1 MDTKGINTID
11 SFDYSIIS
19 TAGLQKRRQGNQ
31 GRKNDKRVYKDL
43 FCAFD
48 IETTNDT
55 DLEQAYMYIWQFQI
69 EDQTIIGR
77 TWMEF
82 KEFLRNCRMQLKQD
96 EYLMIYVHNLSF
108 EFSFLKGIY
117 NFKSDEVF
125 SIESRKV
132 LRCTMWEHF
141 EIRCSYLLT
150 NMNLDTFT
158 KKMGVTHKL
167 SGEEFDYSK
176 KRYPWTDL
184 TDKELQ
190 YCITDVKALVEA
202 LKVYFDIEHD
212 NFYTIPFT
220 STGFVRR
227 DVKRA
232 MRHYNRQDLFNM
244 QPDYEVFK
252 ILREAFRGGNTHAN
266 RYYSG
271 RIMENITSYDRVSSY
286 PDVQINELFPMSP
299 WIREENVTAE
309 RACRIIFKHKRAA
322 LMRVGF
328 SNIRLKNPLWGCP
341 YIPKH
346 KCRNLGRHYNDNGRI
361 LWADWLEISLCD
373 PDLKIIMEE
382 YDYDSITF
390 YDFYHCRYGRLP
402 KPLREEIQKFYRD
415 KTELKGVQGQELFYM
430 LQKAKLNS
438 IYGMSCQM
446 PVKQTIDFIDGYWIE
461 QELPEEELL
470 SKNNAKAFLVYSWGV
485 WTTAHARMELE
496 KALNIVGPERFV
508 YCDTDSV
515 KFIDDGKVS
524 FNAYNESR
532 KRDSIKNGG
541 VAADPAGHK
550 HYLGVYENEGT
561 YKRFITMGAK
571 KYAYEDA
578 AGELHI
584 TVAGVSKNKG
594 AQELAQ
600 RGGLE
605 AFKEG
610 FVWYDAGGL
619 ESVYNDDP
627 EVKEINIDGHK
638 LQIISNVLLRPST
651 YTLGITGEY
660 ARILEN
666 NYCTINAVEYI
677 SGSEEAKMYK
687 YVVLIK
693 DRNNKLIESVGTN
706 NKFYAK
712 WLCDVETRE
721 QGHKCEIRELD
732 EFEEDDIIL

>member
-96 EYLMIYVHNLSF
+96 EYLMIFVHNLSF

-117 NFKSDEVF
+117 KFKPDEVF

-132 LRCTMWEHF
+132 LRCSMWEHF
-141 EIRCSYLLT
+141 ELRCSYLLT
-150 NMNLDTFT
+150 NMNLDSFT

-167 SGEEFDYSK
+167 SGEEFNYNK
-176 KRYPWTDL
+176 KRYPWTEL
-184 TDKELQ
+184 TDKELE
-190 YCITDVKALVEA
+190 YCVTDVKALVEA
-202 LKVYFDIEHD
+202 LKVYYAIEGD
-212 NFYTIPFT
+212 NHYTIPFT

-299 WIREENVTAE
+299 WIREENVTAD

-328 SNIRLKNPLWGCP
+328 KNIRLKNPLWGCP

-446 PVKQTIDFIDGYWIE
+446 PVKQTIDFIDGLWIE

-524 FNAYNESR
+524 FKAYNESR

-550 HYLGVYENEGT
+550 HYLGVYENEET

-571 KYAYEDA
+571 KYAYEDS

-600 RGGLE
+600 RGGLD

-610 FVWYDAGGL
+610 FVWYDAGGM
-619 ESVYNDDP
+619 ESIYNDDP
-627 EVKEINIDGHK
+627 EIKEINIDGHK

-666 NYCTINAVEYI
+666 PVI
-677 SGSEEAKMYK
+677 
-687 YVVLIK
+687 
-693 DRNNKLIESVGTN
+693 
-706 NKFYAK
+706 
-712 WLCDVETRE
+712 WLALMR
-721 QGHKCEIRELD
+721 
-732 EFEEDDIIL
+732 

>member
-1 MDTKGINTID
+1 MDRINTID
-11 SFDYSIIS
+11 TFDYSII
-19 TAGLQKRRQGNQ
+19 AAAPCQKRRQGNQ
-31 GRKNDKRVYKDL
+31 GRMNDKRKYKDL

-48 IETTNDT
+48 IETTNDME
-55 DLEQAYMYIWQFQI
+55 LEQAYMYIWQFQI

-82 KEFLRNCRMQLKQD
+82 KEFLHNCRLQLKQD
-96 EYLMIYVHNLSF
+96 EWLMIYVHNLSF
-108 EFSFLKGIY
+108 EFTWLKGLY
-117 NFKSDEVF
+117 KFKPDEVF

-167 SGEEFDYSK
+167 SGEEFNYNK

-184 TDKELQ
+184 TDKELE

-202 LKVYFDIEHD
+202 LKVYYAIEGD
-212 NFYTIPFT
+212 NFYTIPYT

-232 MRHYNRQDLFNM
+232 MRHYNRQDLLNM
-244 QPDYEVFK
+244 QPDYD
-252 ILREAFRGGNTHAN
+252 IYCLLSEAFRGGNTHAN
-266 RYYSG
+266 RYYAST
-271 RIMENITSYDRVSSY
+271 IMENITSYDRVSSY

-299 WIREENVTAE
+299 WIREENVTAD

-361 LWADWLEISLCD
+361 LWADWLEISIAD
-373 PDLKIIMEE
+373 PDFDIIMQE

-415 KTELKGVQGQELFYM
+415 KTELKGVEGQELFYM

-438 IYGMSCQM
+438 IYGMSCQRS
-446 PVKQTIDFIDGYWIE
+446 VRQTIDFIDGAWVE
-461 QELPEEELL
+461 RDDPEPELL
-470 SKNNAKAFLVYSWGV
+470 AKNNAKAFLVYSWGV
-485 WTTAHARMELE
+485 WTTAHARRELE
-496 KALNIVGPERFV
+496 KAINIVGPERFV

-541 VAADPAGHK
+541 VAADPAGHN

-584 TVAGVSKNKG
+584 TVAGVSKYKG
-594 AQELAQ
+594 AEELAR
-600 RGGLE
+600 RGGIE

-610 FVWYDAGGL
+610 FIWYDAGGL

-627 EVKEINIDGHK
+627 EVKEVTIDDHK

-666 NYCTINAVEYI
+666 PVI
-677 SGSEEAKMYK
+677 
-687 YVVLIK
+687 
-693 DRNNKLIESVGTN
+693 
-706 NKFYAK
+706 
-712 WLCDVETRE
+712 WLALM
-721 QGHKCEIRELD
+721 Q
-732 EFEEDDIIL
+732 

>member
-1 MDTKGINTID
+1 MEQIKTVDT
-11 SFDYSIIS
+11 FDYSIIS
-19 TAGLQKRRQGNQ
+19 AAGLQKRRQGNQ
-31 GRKNDKRVYKDL
+31 GRRNDKRVYKDL

-48 IETTNDT
+48 IETTNHP

-82 KEFLRNCRMQLKQD
+82 KEFMFNLKLKLKEH

-117 NFKSDEVF
+117 NFKKDDVF
-125 SIESRKV
+125 SIEPRKV
-132 LRCTMWEHF
+132 LRCTMWDHF
-141 EIRCSYLLT
+141 ELRCSYLLT

-158 KKMGVTHKL
+158 KRMGVTRKL
-167 SGEEFDYSK
+167 SGDEFDYGK
-176 KRYPWTDL
+176 IRYPWTEL
-184 TDKELQ
+184 TDQELR
-190 YCITDVKALVEA
+190 YCIVDVQGLVEA
-202 LKVYFDIEHD
+202 LKVYFKIEND

-232 MRHYNRQDLFNM
+232 MRHYNRQDLYNM

-266 RYYSG
+266 RYYANT
-271 RIMENITSYDRVSSY
+271 IMENITSYDRVSSY

-299 WIREENVTAE
+299 WIREDNITAE
-309 RACRIIFKHKRAA
+309 RACRIIYKHQRAA

-328 SNIRLKNPLWGCP
+328 RNIRLKDPLWGCP

-346 KCRNLGRHYNDNGRI
+346 KCRNLGQHANDNGRI
-361 LWADWLEISLCD
+361 LWADWLEISICD
-373 PDLKIIMEE
+373 PDLKIIMQE

-402 KPLREEIQKFYRD
+402 KPLREEVQKFYRD
-415 KTELKGVQGQELFYM
+415 KTELKGVEGQELFYM

-438 IYGMSCQM
+438 IYGMSVQA
-446 PVKQTIDFIDGYWIE
+446 PVKQTIDFIDGQWIE
-461 QELPEEELL
+461 QEEPEHDLL
-470 SKNNAKAFLVYSWGV
+470 NKNNAKAFLVYSWGV
-485 WTTAHARMELE
+485 WTTCHARMELE
-496 KALNIVGPERFV
+496 KAINIVGPERFV

-532 KRDSIKNGG
+532 KRTSKNNGG
-541 VAADPAGHK
+541 VAADPAGHE

-561 YKRFITMGAK
+561 YKRFCTMGAK

-578 AGELHI
+578 AGDLHI
-584 TVAGVSKNKG
+584 TVAGVSKKKG
-594 AQELAQ
+594 AAELAQ
-600 RGGLE
+600 RGGLD

-610 FVWYDAGGL
+610 FIWYDAGGL
-619 ESVYNDDP
+619 KSIYNDDP
-627 EVKEINIDGHK
+627 DIKEVDIDGHK
-638 LQIISNVLLRPST
+638 LQISSNVFLRPST

-666 NYCTINAVEYI
+666 PVI
-677 SGSEEAKMYK
+677 
-687 YVVLIK
+687 
-693 DRNNKLIESVGTN
+693 
-706 NKFYAK
+706 
-712 WLCDVETRE
+712 WLALM
-721 QGHKCEIRELD
+721 K
-732 EFEEDDIIL
+732 

>member
-1 MDTKGINTID
+1 MDKINTVD
-11 SFDYSIIS
+11 TFDYSIIAA
-19 TAGLQKRRQGNQ
+19 AGCQKRRQGNQ
-31 GRKNDKRVYKDL
+31 GRKNDKRIYKDL

-48 IETTNDT
+48 IETTNHP

-82 KEFLRNCRMQLKQD
+82 KEFIHNCRLWLKEH
-96 EYLMIYVHNLSF
+96 EYLMVYVHNLSF

-117 NFKSDEVF
+117 NFKKDEVF
-125 SIESRKV
+125 SIEPRKV
-132 LRCTMWEHF
+132 LRCTMWDHF

-150 NMNLDTFT
+150 NMNLATFT
-158 KKMGVTHKL
+158 KRMGVTQKL
-167 SGEEFDYSK
+167 SGEDFNYTK
-176 KRYPWTDL
+176 IRYPWTELSDQ
-184 TDKELQ
+184 ELQ
-190 YCITDVKALVEA
+190 YCIVDVQGLVEA
-202 LKVYFDIEHD
+202 LKVYFKIEDD

-232 MRHYNRQDLFNM
+232 MRHYNRQDLYNM
-244 QPDYEVFK
+244 HPDYEVFK

-266 RYYSG
+266 RYYANT
-271 RIMENITSYDRVSSY
+271 IMENIASYDRVSSY

-299 WIREENVTAE
+299 WIREDNITAE
-309 RACRIIFKHKRAA
+309 RACRIIYKHQRAA

-328 SNIRLKNPLWGCP
+328 RNIRLKDPLWGCP

-346 KCRNLGRHYNDNGRI
+346 KCRNLGQHANDNGRI
-361 LWADWLEISLCD
+361 LWSSWLEVSICD
-373 PDLKIIMEE
+373 PDLKIIMQE

-415 KTELKGVQGQELFYM
+415 KTELKGIAGQELFYM
-430 LQKAKLNS
+430 LQKAKLHS
-438 IYGMSCQM
+438 IYGMSVQA
-446 PVKQTIDFIDGYWIE
+446 PVKQTIDFIDGQWIE
-461 QELPEEELL
+461 QELPEEDLL
-470 SKNNAKAFLVYSWGV
+470 NKNNAKAFLVYSWGV

-496 KALNIVGPERFV
+496 KAINIVGPERFV

-532 KRDSIKNGG
+532 KRTSKENGG
-541 VAADPAGHK
+541 VAADPAGHE

-561 YKRFITMGAK
+561 YKRFCTMGAK
-571 KYAYEDA
+571 KYAYEDT

-584 TVAGVSKNKG
+584 TVAGVSKYKG
-594 AQELAQ
+594 AAELAQ

-610 FVWYDAGGL
+610 FIWYDAGGL
-619 ESVYNDDP
+619 ESIYNDDP
-627 EVKEINIDGHK
+627 EIKEVDIDGHK
-638 LQIISNVLLRPST
+638 LKITSNVFLRPST

-666 NYCTINAVEYI
+666 PVI
-677 SGSEEAKMYK
+677 
-687 YVVLIK
+687 
-693 DRNNKLIESVGTN
+693 
-706 NKFYAK
+706 
-712 WLCDVETRE
+712 WLALM
-721 QGHKCEIRELD
+721 Q
-732 EFEEDDIIL
+732 

>member
-11 SFDYSIIS
+11 SFDYSII
-19 TAGLQKRRQGNQ
+19 AAAPCQKRRQGNQ
-31 GRKNDKRVYKDL
+31 GRKNDKHKYKDL

-48 IETTNDT
+48 IETTNDME
-55 DLEQAYMYIWQFQI
+55 LEQAYMYIWQFQI
-69 EDQTIIGR
+69 EDQTIIGH
-77 TWMEF
+77 TWIEF
-82 KEFLRNCRMQLKQD
+82 KEFLRKCRMQLKQD
-96 EYLMIYVHNLSF
+96 EWLMIYVHNLSF
-108 EFSFLKGIY
+108 EFTWLKGLY
-117 NFKSDEVF
+117 KFKPDEVF

-132 LRCTMWEHF
+132 LRCTMWDHF

-150 NMNLDTFT
+150 NMNLDNFT
-158 KKMGVTHKL
+158 KKMGVTRKL
-167 SGEEFDYSK
+167 SGEEFNYNK
-176 KRYPWTDL
+176 IRYPWTEL
-184 TDKELQ
+184 TDRELQ

-202 LKVYFDIEHD
+202 LKVYFAIERD

-232 MRHYNRQDLFNM
+232 MRHYNRQDLLNM
-244 QPDYEVFK
+244 QPDYDVYC
-252 ILREAFRGGNTHAN
+252 LLSEAFRGGNTHAN
-266 RYYSG
+266 RYYAG
-271 RIMENITSYDRVSSY
+271 QIMENITSYDRVSSY

-299 WIREENVTAE
+299 WIREENVTAD

-346 KCRNLGRHYNDNGRI
+346 KCRNLGQHYNDNGRI
-361 LWADWLEISLCD
+361 LWADWLELSICD
-373 PDLKIIMEE
+373 PDLITIMEE

-402 KPLREEIQKFYRD
+402 KPLRVEIQKFYRD
-415 KTELKGVQGQELFYM
+415 KTELKGVEGQELFYM

-438 IYGMSCQM
+438 IYGMSCQR
-446 PVKQTIDFIDGYWIE
+446 PVKQTIDFIDGLWIE
-461 QELPEEELL
+461 QDLPEPELL

-485 WTTAHARMELE
+485 WTTAHARRELE

-515 KFIDDGKVS
+515 KFIDDGRVS
-524 FNAYNESR
+524 FKAYNESR

-571 KYAYEDA
+571 KYAHEDA
-578 AGELHI
+578 TGELHI
-584 TVAGVSKNKG
+584 TVAGVSKYKG
-594 AQELAQ
+594 AAELA
-600 RGGLE
+600 RHGGLE

-610 FVWYDAGGL
+610 FIWYDAGGL

-627 EVKEINIDGHK
+627 EVKEVNIEGHK

-666 NYCTINAVEYI
+666 PVI
-677 SGSEEAKMYK
+677 
-687 YVVLIK
+687 
-693 DRNNKLIESVGTN
+693 
-706 NKFYAK
+706 
-712 WLCDVETRE
+712 WLALM
-721 QGHKCEIRELD
+721 Q
-732 EFEEDDIIL
+732 

>member
-1 MDTKGINTID
+1 MDKINTVD
-11 SFDYSIIS
+11 TFDYSII
-19 TAGLQKRRQGNQ
+19 AAARCQKRRQGNQ
-31 GRKNDKRVYKDL
+31 GRKNDKRIYKDL

-48 IETTNDT
+48 IETTNHP
-55 DLEQAYMYIWQFQI
+55 DLEQAFMYIWQFQI

-82 KEFLRNCRMQLKQD
+82 KEFIHNCRLKLKEH

-117 NFKSDEVF
+117 NFKKDEVF
-125 SIESRKV
+125 SIEPRKV
-132 LRCTMWEHF
+132 LRCTMWDHF
-141 EIRCSYLLT
+141 ELRCSYLLT
-150 NMNLDTFT
+150 NMNLATFT
-158 KKMGVTHKL
+158 KRMGVTQKL
-167 SGEEFDYSK
+167 SGEDFNYTK
-176 KRYPWTDL
+176 IRYPWTELSDQ
-184 TDKELQ
+184 ELQ
-190 YCITDVKALVEA
+190 YCIVDVQGLVEA
-202 LKVYFDIEHD
+202 LKVYFKIEND

-232 MRHYNRQDLFNM
+232 MRHYNRQDLYNM

-266 RYYSG
+266 RYYANT
-271 RIMENITSYDRVSSY
+271 IMENIASYDRVSSY

-309 RACRIIFKHKRAA
+309 RACRIIYKHQRAA

-328 SNIRLKNPLWGCP
+328 SNIRLKDPLWGCP

-346 KCRNLGRHYNDNGRI
+346 KCRNLGQHANDNGRL
-361 LWADWLEISLCD
+361 LWADWLELSLTD
-373 PDLKIIMEE
+373 PDLKIIMQE

-415 KTELKGVQGQELFYM
+415 KTELKGVAGQELFYM

-438 IYGMSCQM
+438 IYGMSVQA
-446 PVKQTIDFIDGYWIE
+446 PVKQTIDFIDGQWIE
-461 QELPEEELL
+461 QGEPEQDLL
-470 SKNNAKAFLVYSWGV
+470 NKNNAKAFLVYSWGV

-515 KFIDDGKVS
+515 KFIDDGNVS

-532 KRDSIKNGG
+532 KRTSKENGG

-561 YKRFITMGAK
+561 YKRFCTMGAK

-584 TVAGVSKNKG
+584 TVAGVSKYKG
-594 AQELAQ
+594 AAELAK
-600 RGGLE
+600 RGGLD

-619 ESVYNDDP
+619 ESIYNDDP
-627 EVKEINIDGHK
+627 EIKEVNIDGHK
-638 LQIISNVLLRPST
+638 LRITSNVFLRPST

-666 NYCTINAVEYI
+666 PVI
-677 SGSEEAKMYK
+677 
-687 YVVLIK
+687 
-693 DRNNKLIESVGTN
+693 
-706 NKFYAK
+706 
-712 WLCDVETRE
+712 WLALM
-721 QGHKCEIRELD
+721 Q
-732 EFEEDDIIL
+732 

>member
-1 MDTKGINTID
+1 MDKINTID
-11 SFDYSIIS
+11 TFDYSIIAVAS
-19 TAGLQKRRQGNQ
+19 CQKRRQGNQ
-31 GRKNDKRVYKDL
+31 GRKNDKRKYKDL

-48 IETTNDT
+48 IETTNDME
-55 DLEQAYMYIWQFQI
+55 LEQAYMYIWQFQI

-77 TWMEF
+77 TWLEF
-82 KEFLRNCRMQLKQD
+82 REFLHNCRMQLKQD
-96 EYLMIYVHNLSF
+96 EWLMIYVHNLSF
-108 EFSFLKGIY
+108 EFTWLKGLY
-117 NFKSDEVF
+117 KFKPDEVF

-167 SGEEFDYSK
+167 SGDEFNYNK
-176 KRYPWTDL
+176 KRYPWTAL
-184 TDKELQ
+184 TDKELE
-190 YCITDVKALVEA
+190 YCVTDVKALVEA
-202 LKVYFDIEHD
+202 LKVYYAIEGD

-232 MRHYNRQDLFNM
+232 MRHYNRQDLLNM
-244 QPDYEVFK
+244 QPDYDVYC
-252 ILREAFRGGNTHAN
+252 LLSEAFRGGNTHAN
-266 RYYSG
+266 RYYAG
-271 RIMENITSYDRVSSY
+271 QIMEHITSYDRVSSY
-286 PDVQINELFPMSP
+286 PDVQINELFPMSS
-299 WIREENVTAE
+299 WIREENVTAD

-328 SNIRLKNPLWGCP
+328 RNIRLKNPLWGCP

-361 LWADWLEISLCD
+361 LWAEWLEISIAD
-373 PDLKIIMEE
+373 PDFDIIIQE

-415 KTELKGVQGQELFYM
+415 KTELKGVEGQELFYM

-438 IYGMSCQM
+438 IYGMSCQR
-446 PVKQTIDFIDGYWIE
+446 PVKQTIDFIDGLWIE
-461 QELPEEELL
+461 QDLPEPELL
-470 SKNNAKAFLVYSWGV
+470 AKNNAKAFLVYSWGV
-485 WTTAHARMELE
+485 WTTAHARRELE
-496 KALNIVGPERFV
+496 KAINIVGPERFV

-515 KFIDDGKVS
+515 KFIDDGRVS

-541 VAADPAGHK
+541 VAADPAGHD

-578 AGELHI
+578 TGEFHI
-584 TVAGVSKNKG
+584 TVAGVSKYKG
-594 AQELAQ
+594 AKELAG
-600 RGGLE
+600 RGGIE

-610 FVWYDAGGL
+610 FIWYDAGGL

-627 EVKEINIDGHK
+627 ELKEVNIEGHK
-638 LQIISNVLLRPST
+638 LQIISNVLLKPST

-666 NYCTINAVEYI
+666 PVI
-677 SGSEEAKMYK
+677 
-687 YVVLIK
+687 
-693 DRNNKLIESVGTN
+693 
-706 NKFYAK
+706 
-712 WLCDVETRE
+712 WLALM
-721 QGHKCEIRELD
+721 Q
-732 EFEEDDIIL
+732 

>member
-1 MDTKGINTID
+1 MGTKGINTID
-11 SFDYSIIS
+11 SFDYSII
-19 TAGLQKRRQGNQ
+19 AAAPCQKRRQGNQ
-31 GRKNDKRVYKDL
+31 GRKNDKRKYKDL

-48 IETTNDT
+48 IETTNDME
-55 DLEQAYMYIWQFQI
+55 LEQAYMYIWQFQI

-96 EYLMIYVHNLSF
+96 EWLMIYVHNLSF
-108 EFSFLKGIY
+108 EFTWLKGLY
-117 NFKSDEVF
+117 KFKPDEVF
-125 SIESRKV
+125 SIKSRKV
-132 LRCTMWEHF
+132 LRCTMWDHF

-158 KKMGVTHKL
+158 KKMGVTRKL
-167 SGEEFDYSK
+167 SGEEFNYNK
-176 KRYPWTDL
+176 IRYPWTEL
-184 TDKELQ
+184 TDRELQ
-190 YCITDVKALVEA
+190 YCITDVMALVEA
-202 LKVYFDIEHD
+202 LKVYFAIEGD

-232 MRHYNRQDLFNM
+232 MRHYNRQDLLNM
-244 QPDYEVFK
+244 QPDYD
-252 ILREAFRGGNTHAN
+252 IYCLLSEAFRGGNTHAN
-266 RYYSG
+266 RYYAG
-271 RIMENITSYDRVSSY
+271 QIMENITSYDRVSSY

-299 WIREENVTAE
+299 WIREENVTAD

-328 SNIRLKNPLWGCP
+328 SNIRLKKPLWGCP

-361 LWADWLEISLCD
+361 LWADWLELSICD
-373 PDLKIIMEE
+373 PDLVTIMEE

-402 KPLREEIQKFYRD
+402 KPLREEIQKFYKD
-415 KTELKGVQGQELFYM
+415 KTELKGVEGQELFYM

-438 IYGMSCQM
+438 IYGMSCQR
-446 PVKQTIDFIDGYWIE
+446 PVKQTIDFINGFWMERDDPE
-461 QELPEEELL
+461 QDLL
-470 SKNNAKAFLVYSWGV
+470 AKNNAKAFLVYSWGV
-485 WTTAHARMELE
+485 WTTAHARRELE

-541 VAADPAGHK
+541 VAEDPAGHK
-550 HYLGVYENEGT
+550 HYLGVYENEGI

-584 TVAGVSKNKG
+584 TVAGVSKYKG
-594 AQELAQ
+594 AAELAR

-627 EVKEINIDGHK
+627 DIKEVNIEDHK

-666 NYCTINAVEYI
+666 PVI
-677 SGSEEAKMYK
+677 
-687 YVVLIK
+687 
-693 DRNNKLIESVGTN
+693 
-706 NKFYAK
+706 
-712 WLCDVETRE
+712 WLALM
-721 QGHKCEIRELD
+721 Q
-732 EFEEDDIIL
+732 

>member
-1 MDTKGINTID
+1 MDRINTID
-11 SFDYSIIS
+11 SFDYSIIA
-19 TAGLQKRRQGNQ
+19 TAPCQKRRQGNQ
-31 GRKNDKRVYKDL
+31 GRKNDKRKYKDL

-48 IETTNDT
+48 IETTNDME
-55 DLEQAYMYIWQFQI
+55 LEQAYMYIWQFQI

-96 EYLMIYVHNLSF
+96 EWLMIYVHNLSF
-108 EFSFLKGIY
+108 EFTWLKGLY
-117 NFKSDEVF
+117 KFKPDEVF

-167 SGEEFDYSK
+167 SGEEFNYNK

-184 TDKELQ
+184 TDRELQ

-202 LKVYFDIEHD
+202 LKVYYAIEGD
-212 NFYTIPFT
+212 NFYTIPYT

-232 MRHYNRQDLFNM
+232 MRHYNRQDLLNM
-244 QPDYEVFK
+244 QPDYDVYC
-252 ILREAFRGGNTHAN
+252 LLSEAFRGGNTHAN
-266 RYYSG
+266 RYYANT
-271 RIMENITSYDRVSSY
+271 ILDHITSYDRVSSY

-299 WIREENVTAE
+299 WIREENVTAD

-361 LWADWLEISLCD
+361 LWADWLEISIAD
-373 PDLKIIMEE
+373 PDFDIIMQE

-415 KTELKGVQGQELFYM
+415 KTELKGVEGQELFYM

-438 IYGMSCQM
+438 IYGMSCQR
-446 PVKQTIDFIDGYWIE
+446 PVKQTIDYIDDMWIERDDPE
-461 QELPEEELL
+461 QELLA
-470 SKNNAKAFLVYSWGV
+470 KNNAKAFLVYSWGV
-485 WTTAHARMELE
+485 WTTANARRELE
-496 KALNIVGPERFV
+496 KAINIVGPERFV

-524 FNAYNESR
+524 FNAYNKSR

-541 VAADPAGHK
+541 VAADPAGHD

-571 KYAYEDA
+571 KYAFEDA

-584 TVAGVSKNKG
+584 TVAGVSKYKG
-594 AQELAQ
+594 AEELAR

-610 FVWYDAGGL
+610 FIWYDAGGL

-627 EVKEINIDGHK
+627 EVKEVTIDGHE

-666 NYCTINAVEYI
+666 PVI
-677 SGSEEAKMYK
+677 
-687 YVVLIK
+687 
-693 DRNNKLIESVGTN
+693 
-706 NKFYAK
+706 
-712 WLCDVETRE
+712 WLA
-721 QGHKCEIRELD
+721 LMS
-732 EFEEDDIIL
+732 

>member
-1 MDTKGINTID
+1 M
-11 SFDYSIIS
+11 
-19 TAGLQKRRQGNQ
+19 
-31 GRKNDKRVYKDL
+31 NDKRKYKDL

-48 IETTNDT
+48 IETTNDME
-55 DLEQAYMYIWQFQI
+55 LEQAYMYIWQFQI

-77 TWMEF
+77 TWLEF
-82 KEFLRNCRMQLKQD
+82 REFLHNCRLQLKQD
-96 EYLMIYVHNLSF
+96 EWLMIYVHNLSF
-108 EFSFLKGIY
+108 EFTWLKGLY
-117 NFKSDEVF
+117 KFKPDEVF

-167 SGEEFDYSK
+167 SGEEFNYNK

-184 TDKELQ
+184 TDKELE

-202 LKVYFDIEHD
+202 LKVYYAIEGD
-212 NFYTIPFT
+212 NFYTIPYT

-232 MRHYNRQDLFNM
+232 MRHYNRQDLLNM
-244 QPDYEVFK
+244 QPDYD
-252 ILREAFRGGNTHAN
+252 IYCLLSEAFRGGNTHAN
-266 RYYSG
+266 RYYAST
-271 RIMENITSYDRVSSY
+271 IMENITSYDRVSSY

-299 WIREENVTAE
+299 WIREENVTAD

-361 LWADWLEISLCD
+361 LWADWLEISIAD
-373 PDLKIIMEE
+373 PDFDIIMQE

-415 KTELKGVQGQELFYM
+415 KTELKGVEGQELFYM

-438 IYGMSCQM
+438 IYGMSCQK
-446 PVKQTIDFIDGYWIE
+446 PVKETIDFIDGAWVE
-461 QELPEEELL
+461 RDDPEPELL
-470 SKNNAKAFLVYSWGV
+470 AKNNAKAFLVYSWGV
-485 WTTAHARMELE
+485 WTTAHARRELE
-496 KALNIVGPERFV
+496 KAINIVGPERFV

-541 VAADPAGHK
+541 VAADPAGHD

-584 TVAGVSKNKG
+584 TVAGVSKYKG
-594 AQELAQ
+594 AEELAR
-600 RGGLE
+600 RGGIE

-610 FVWYDAGGL
+610 FIWYDAGGL

-627 EVKEINIDGHK
+627 EVKEVTIDDHK

-666 NYCTINAVEYI
+666 PVI
-677 SGSEEAKMYK
+677 
-687 YVVLIK
+687 
-693 DRNNKLIESVGTN
+693 
-706 NKFYAK
+706 
-712 WLCDVETRE
+712 WLALM
-721 QGHKCEIRELD
+721 Q
-732 EFEEDDIIL
+732 

>member
-11 SFDYSIIS
+11 SFDYSIIGS
-19 TAGLQKRRQGNQ
+19 APCQKRRQGNQ
-31 GRKNDKRVYKDL
+31 GRKNDKRKYKDL

-48 IETTNDT
+48 IETTNDME
-55 DLEQAYMYIWQFQI
+55 LEQAYMYIWQFQI

-96 EYLMIYVHNLSF
+96 EWLMIYVHNLSF
-108 EFSFLKGIY
+108 EFTWLKGLY
-117 NFKSDEVF
+117 KFKPDEVF

-167 SGEEFDYSK
+167 SGEEFNYNK

-184 TDKELQ
+184 TDKELE

-202 LKVYFDIEHD
+202 LKVYYAIEGD

-244 QPDYEVFK
+244 QPDYDVYC
-252 ILREAFRGGNTHAN
+252 LLSEAFRGGNTHAN

-271 RIMENITSYDRVSSY
+271 KIMENITSYDRVSSY
-286 PDVQINELFPMSP
+286 SDVQINELFPMSP
-299 WIREENVTAE
+299 WIREENVTAD

-322 LMRVGF
+322 LMCVGF

-346 KCRNLGRHYNDNGRI
+346 KCRNLGQHYNDNGRI
-361 LWADWLEISLCD
+361 LWADWLEISIAD
-373 PDLKIIMEE
+373 PDFDIIMQE

-415 KTELKGVQGQELFYM
+415 KTKLKGVEGQELFYM

-438 IYGMSCQM
+438 IYGMSCQR
-446 PVKQTIDFIDGYWIE
+446 PVKQTIDFIDGSWMERDDPE
-461 QELPEEELL
+461 QDLL
-470 SKNNAKAFLVYSWGV
+470 AKNNAKAFLVYSWGV
-485 WTTAHARMELE
+485 WTTAHARRELE

-541 VAADPAGHK
+541 AAADPAGHK

-584 TVAGVSKNKG
+584 TVAGVSKYKG
-594 AQELAQ
+594 AAELA
-600 RGGLE
+600 RHGGLE

-627 EVKEINIDGHK
+627 DIKEVNIDGYK

-666 NYCTINAVEYI
+666 PVI
-677 SGSEEAKMYK
+677 
-687 YVVLIK
+687 
-693 DRNNKLIESVGTN
+693 
-706 NKFYAK
+706 
-712 WLCDVETRE
+712 WLALM
-721 QGHKCEIRELD
+721 Q
-732 EFEEDDIIL
+732 

>member
-1 MDTKGINTID
+1 MDKINTID
-11 SFDYSIIS
+11 TFDYSIIS
-19 TAGLQKRRQGNQ
+19 AAGCQKRKQGNQ
-31 GRKNDKRVYKDL
+31 GRRNDKRAYKDL

-48 IETTNDT
+48 IETTNHP

-82 KEFLRNCRMQLKQD
+82 KEFMYNCRLRLKEH

-117 NFKSDEVF
+117 NFKPDEVF

-141 EIRCSYLLT
+141 ELRCSYLLT
-150 NMNLDTFT
+150 NMNLATFT
-158 KKMGVTHKL
+158 KRMGVIQKL

-176 KRYPWTDL
+176 IRYPWTELSDQ
-184 TDKELQ
+184 ELQ
-190 YCITDVKALVEA
+190 YCIVDVKALVEA
-202 LKVYFDIEHD
+202 LKVYFKIEND
-212 NFYTIPFT
+212 NFHTIPFT

-232 MRHYNRQDLFNM
+232 MRHYNRQDLYNM

-271 RIMENITSYDRVSSY
+271 KIMENITSYDRVSSY

-309 RACRIIFKHKRAA
+309 RACRIIYKHQRAA

-328 SNIRLKNPLWGCP
+328 KNIRLKDPLWGCP

-346 KCRNLGRHYNDNGRI
+346 KCRNLGEHYNDNGRI
-361 LWADWLEISLCD
+361 LWADWLEISICD
-373 PDLKIIMEE
+373 PDLKIIMQE

-415 KTELKGVQGQELFYM
+415 KTELKGVAGQELFYM

-446 PVKQTIDFIDGYWIE
+446 PVKQTIDFIDGQWVE
-461 QELPEEELL
+461 QELPEQELL
-470 SKNNAKAFLVYSWGV
+470 EKNNAKAFLVYSWGV
-485 WTTAHARMELE
+485 WTTCHARMELE
-496 KALNIVGPERFV
+496 KALNIVGPARFV

-515 KFIDDGKVS
+515 KFIDDGEVS
-524 FNAYNESR
+524 FNSYNESR
-532 KRDSIKNGG
+532 KRTSMENGG
-541 VAADPAGHK
+541 VAEDPAGHK
-550 HYLGVYENEGT
+550 HYLGVYENEGISP
-561 YKRFITMGAK
+561 RFCTLGAK

-584 TVAGVSKNKG
+584 TVAGVSKYKG

-600 RGGLE
+600 RGGLD

-610 FVWYDAGGL
+610 FVWYDAGGI

-627 EVKEINIDGHK
+627 DIKEVDIDGHK
-638 LQIISNVLLRPST
+638 LQISSNVLLRPAT

-666 NYCTINAVEYI
+666 PVI
-677 SGSEEAKMYK
+677 
-687 YVVLIK
+687 
-693 DRNNKLIESVGTN
+693 
-706 NKFYAK
+706 
-712 WLCDVETRE
+712 WLALMR
-721 QGHKCEIRELD
+721 
-732 EFEEDDIIL
+732 